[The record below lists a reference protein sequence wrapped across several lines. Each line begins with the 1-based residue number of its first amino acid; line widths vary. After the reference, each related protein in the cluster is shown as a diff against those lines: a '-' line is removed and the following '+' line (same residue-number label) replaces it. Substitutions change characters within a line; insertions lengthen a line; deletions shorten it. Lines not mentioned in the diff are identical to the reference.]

1 MENGHNNCV
10 FYGRGKS
17 YSRSDCERL
26 WRQLVVDGVLA
37 EKLFV
42 TAQDHT
48 VCYMELGRKAQ
59 DVLQGKLKVRCIILL
74 MFSCLRGDALLGNDP
89 RLLLSVCLLSLFPL
103 MLHQYLHQLSPHTSV
118 FQQVT

>member
-1 MENGHNNCV
+1 MLRRTFQVECSLCANCQCLSKGSQNAKVMENGHNNCA
-10 FYGRGKS
+10 FYGRGRS

-59 DVLQGKLKVRCIILL
+59 DVLQGRLKVVSNNLEI
-74 MFSCLRGDALLGNDP
+74 
-89 RLLLSVCLLSLFPL
+89 
-103 MLHQYLHQLSPHTSV
+103 
-118 FQQVT
+118 